1 MILNDFFLLPLKSE
15 LIRNSGAESLFLIN
29 SGLTSDFCEK
39 GSLNFPLQRGIEG
52 DDSSGISLIK
62 DQIV

>member
-52 DDSSGISLIK
+52 G
-62 DQIV
+62 